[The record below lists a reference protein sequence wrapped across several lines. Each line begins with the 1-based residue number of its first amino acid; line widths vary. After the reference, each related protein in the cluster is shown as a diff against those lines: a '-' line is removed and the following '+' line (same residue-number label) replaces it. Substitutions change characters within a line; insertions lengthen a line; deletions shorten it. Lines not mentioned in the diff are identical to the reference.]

1 MFLLMC
7 FPNIVMSADDNE
19 NDMLGALF
27 KGADFYLVKPIS
39 MSDIKNLW
47 QFAFT
52 KKTDKM
58 VATEG
63 VSSISSDDTDNHIL
77 PNKWKKSHQDPKR
90 KEATE
95 VDKNVGGVND
105 DASVLKKQKL
115 TWTSELHNK
124 FLQAVR
130 VLGIDGK

>member
-1 MFLLMC
+1 MC
-7 FPNIVMSADDNE
+7 FLKIVMSADDNE

-39 MSDIKNLW
+39 MNDIKTLW

-52 KKTDKM
+52 KKTDKI
-58 VATEG
+58 VAAEG
-63 VSSISSDDTDNHIL
+63 VSSISSDDTDNQIF
-77 PNKWKKSHQDPKR
+77 PNKWRESHQNPKR
-90 KEATE
+90 KESTE
-95 VDKNVGGVND
+95 VDKNAGEDND
-105 DASVLKKQKL
+105 DASVLKKPKL